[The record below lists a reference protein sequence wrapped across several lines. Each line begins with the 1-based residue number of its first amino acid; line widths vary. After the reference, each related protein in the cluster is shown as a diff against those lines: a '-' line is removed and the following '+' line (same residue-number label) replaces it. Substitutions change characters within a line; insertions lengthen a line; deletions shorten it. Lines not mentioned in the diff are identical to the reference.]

1 MTGNARPISLAAANG
16 NGIGHAMRSGFD
28 ELGPVSGNFR

>member
-1 MTGNARPISLAAANG
+1 MTGNARPISLATANG

-28 ELGPVSGNFR
+28 EQNR